1 MLRNGDQGMER
12 TIHVWLVIC
21 SKTGKSHVP
30 CSIKIVSIGEG
41 GKGKVKNIK
50 KQKKKEGN
58 QDKIIQ
64 IAVHYYRYSPLPA
77 PNFCI
82 QHLSTHPCTDT

>member
-41 GKGKVKNIK
+41 VKGKVKNIK

-58 QDKIIQ
+58 QDKFIQ
-64 IAVHYYRYSPLPA
+64 IAVTY
-77 PNFCI
+77 
-82 QHLSTHPCTDT
+82 